1 MFTLLWSLIFLLCL
15 SSVPANAKWVVSS
28 SSKMLGTAYADPDTI
43 QRKGH
48 LVKMWRLVD
57 LKTADTQRGIPF
69 LSSKGLDEYDC
80 TEERSRIIA
89 TFQYSG
95 QMGSGQIVSS
105 DTGPG
110 NWASVMPGSVDQGLW
125 KVACGKKK

>member
-1 MFTLLWSLIFLLCL
+1 MKRLLLITLLVL
-15 SSVPANAKWVVSS
+15 SSSPAYAEWVVSS
-28 SSKMLGTAYADPDTI
+28 SSKMRGTAYADPDTI
-43 QRKGH
+43 QRNGN
-48 LVKMWRLVD
+48 LVKMWRLFD

-89 TFQYSG
+89 SFNYSG
-95 QMGSGQIVSS
+95 QMGSGEIVSS
-105 DTGPG
+105 DTGSG
-110 NWASVMPGSVDQGLW
+110 NWALVMPGSVDQGLW